1 MLNQHPEALCGF
13 LNNICDCHNSQFV
26 YEPLQHI
33 FTGDLDIIQSNG
45 LRNIF
50 KKGTKF
56 RSITNKASAFYYGR
70 VDAIL
75 EQINSTNCLN

>member
-56 RSITNKASAFYYGR
+56 RSITNKHPLSITDESMQSLNGL
-70 VDAIL
+70 IQ
-75 EQINSTNCLN
+75 QIA